1 MLSCSILWSD
11 AVRAAGLFV
20 PGMHVSEDT
29 DFLIR
34 LFMHGGAARSESR
47 PVRQIKA
54 APLET
59 TEPPNLSS
67 AYQDMP
73 YLWASHRES
82 VLPTLPAAF
91 LEEHKRLIRISMA
104 HRWAKAAFH
113 CRDAFHIR
121 RAIVSLAYALKWDN
135 GWVRRARLIWGFS
148 RGRKKIP
155 NSFDLGAYKSAAWRR
170 F

>member
-1 MLSCSILWSD
+1 MEVKGQECHLDLRHLLKNPILWMIIRNGGVLSCSILRSD

-54 APLET
+54 APLES

-82 VLPTLPAAF
+82 VLPSLPAAF

-135 GWVRRARLIWGFS
+135 GWVRRA
-148 RGRKKIP
+148 
-155 NSFDLGAYKSAAWRR
+155 
-170 F
+170 